1 MNFDLVIGL
10 TLLAIFA
17 VLLFIGLPSKGDV
30 SPRFLQFDAAM
41 VIYPPF
47 LMIFLVSGMAEL
59 ITALLSAP
67 R

>member
-17 VLLFIGLPSKGDV
+17 VLLFVGLPKGGV
-30 SPRFLQFDAAM
+30 SPRFLQFDVAM

-47 LMIFLVSGMAEL
+47 LMIFLVSGLAEL
-59 ITALLSAP
+59 ITGLLSAP